1 MKKQYDYLIVGSG
14 MFGAVCARK
23 LSDLGFKCLVI
34 DQREHIAGNCY
45 TETKDD
51 IHIHKYGPHIFH
63 TDSKKIWDDINKYV
77 EFLPYNY
84 KPIVSYNDKLY
95 SFPINLLTLYQMYNV
110 KTPKEAIDKLESVKS
125 NISNPKNLE
134 EYVLSLVGEDIY
146 KTFIYGYTKKQWG
159 REPKELPTSI
169 IKRIP
174 IRTNFNDSYFFD
186 KYQGI
191 PKGGYTE
198 LFKNLLNNI
207 ETRLNTNYFDNK
219 EYFDN
224 LAETV
229 IYTGKIDEYF
239 NYCYGELEY
248 RTLKFDTVKVDI
260 NDFQGVSVINHT
272 SEDIPYTR
280 TTEHKH
286 FELNKKNK
294 DNNISYITYETPDT
308 FDKTKTPYYPVNDEK
323 NNKLFSDYKELT
335 KELKNV
341 IFGGRLADYKYYDM
355 HQVYGSA
362 LKTVED
368 IKINKNIF

>member
-23 LSDLGFKCLVI
+23 LTDKGFKCLVI

-63 TDSKKIWDDINKYV
+63 TDNKEIWEDVNSYI

-84 KPIVSYNDKLY
+84 KPIVSYKDKFY

-110 KTPKEAIDKLESVKS
+110 KTPEEAIKKLESVKLE
-125 NISNPKNLE
+125 IPNPKNLE

-159 REPKELPTSI
+159 REPKELPMSI

-207 ETRLNTNYFDNK
+207 EVKLDTDYFKNK
-219 EYFDN
+219 EYFNNISDKI
-224 LAETV
+224 
-229 IYTGKIDEYF
+229 IYTGKIDEFY
-239 NYCYGELEY
+239 NYQYGELEY
-248 RTLKFDTVKVDI
+248 RTLNFETKLYNI
-260 NDFQGVSVINHT
+260 NDYQGVSVINHT
-272 SEDIPYTR
+272 SEQTPYTR

-286 FELNKKNK
+286 FELNNKNK
-294 DNNISYITYETPDT
+294 DNNISYVTYETPDT

-323 NNKLFSDYKELT
+323 NNSLFNKYKELS
-335 KELKNV
+335 KNEMNV

-355 HQVYGSA
+355 HQVWGSA
-362 LKTVED
+362 LKN
-368 IKINKNIF
+368 IKNILQTFN

>member
-1 MKKQYDYLIVGSG
+1 MKKQYNYLIVGSG

-23 LSDLGFKCLVI
+23 LTDLGFKCLVI

-63 TDSKKIWDDINKYV
+63 TDSKKIWDDINNYV

-125 NISNPKNLE
+125 NIPNPKNLE

-159 REPKELPTSI
+159 REPKELPMSI

-207 ETRLNTNYFDNK
+207 EVRLNINYFDNK

-248 RTLKFDTVKVDI
+248 RTLKFDTVKM
-260 NDFQGVSVINHT
+260 NTSDFQGVSVINHT
-272 SEDIPYTR
+272 SENIPYTR

-286 FELNKKNK
+286 FELNNKNK
-294 DNNISYITYETPDT
+294 DNQITYITNETPDK
-308 FDKTKTPYYPVNDEK
+308 FNKLKIPYYPINDEK
-323 NNKLFSDYKELT
+323 NNNLFLKYKELT
-335 KELKNV
+335 INYPNV

-362 LKTVED
+362 LKTIED
-368 IKINKNIF
+368 IKKIKNIL

>member
-23 LSDLGFKCLVI
+23 LTDLGFKCLVI

-63 TDSKKIWDDINKYV
+63 TDSKKIWDDINNYV

-84 KPIVSYNDKLY
+84 KPIVSYNDKFY

-125 NISNPKNLE
+125 NIPNPKNLE

-159 REPKELPTSI
+159 REPKELPMSI

-207 ETRLNTNYFDNK
+207 EVRLNTNYFNNK

-248 RTLKFDTVKVDI
+248 RTLKFDTVKM
-260 NDFQGVSVINHT
+260 NTSDFQGVSVINHT

-286 FELNKKNK
+286 FELNNKNK
-294 DNNISYITYETPDT
+294 DNSISYVTYETPDT

-335 KELKNV
+335 KNLKNV

-362 LKTVED
+362 LKTIED
-368 IKINKNIF
+368 IKINKNIS